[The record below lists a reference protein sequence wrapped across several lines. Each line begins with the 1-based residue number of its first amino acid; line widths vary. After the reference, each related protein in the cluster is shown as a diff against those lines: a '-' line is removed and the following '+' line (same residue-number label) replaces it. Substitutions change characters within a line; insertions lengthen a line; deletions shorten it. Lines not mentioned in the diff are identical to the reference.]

1 MRKARKGAT
10 GEQAGVS
17 KRRKRGFMIYLTGDT
32 HGDFSRVF
40 AFCERMH
47 TTKEDILIVLG
58 DAGLNYYL
66 NDRDKARKKELEA
79 APITLLCI
87 HGNHEQRP
95 YAIGTYEERKWHGGT
110 VYVENDFPSI
120 LFAKDGEIY
129 DFNGRKAIA
138 IGGAYSVD
146 KFYRVARYIPW
157 YDNEQPSSE
166 IKQYVEQQLDAV
178 DWKVDYV
185 LSHTA
190 PLKYEPV
197 EVFLV
202 GINQSLVDK
211 STEEWLDRI
220 ENKLEYGKWF
230 CGHYHT
236 KKKIDRLQ
244 LMFEDYCE
252 MENA

>member
-87 HGNHEQRP
+87 HGDQAVCGTAAGCSGLESGLCVVP
-95 YAIGTYEERKWHGGT
+95 YRT
-110 VYVENDFPSI
+110 V
-120 LFAKDGEIY
+120 EI
-129 DFNGRKAIA
+129 
-138 IGGAYSVD
+138 
-146 KFYRVARYIPW
+146 
-157 YDNEQPSSE
+157 
-166 IKQYVEQQLDAV
+166 
-178 DWKVDYV
+178 
-185 LSHTA
+185 
-190 PLKYEPV
+190 
-197 EVFLV
+197 
-202 GINQSLVDK
+202 
-211 STEEWLDRI
+211 
-220 ENKLEYGKWF
+220 
-230 CGHYHT
+230 
-236 KKKIDRLQ
+236 
-244 LMFEDYCE
+244 
-252 MENA
+252 